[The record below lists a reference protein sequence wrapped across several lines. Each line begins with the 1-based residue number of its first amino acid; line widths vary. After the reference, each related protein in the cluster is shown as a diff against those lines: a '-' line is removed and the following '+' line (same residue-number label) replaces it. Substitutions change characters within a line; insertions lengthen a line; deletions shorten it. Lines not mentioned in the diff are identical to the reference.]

1 MEHPVKIYATADNII
16 SSLGFTTLENMENIR
31 QYHSGIYRIDDTSL
45 FHEPFMGARIDAAR
59 LNQAAREHQLQDYT
73 RMEQLFIL
81 SLGEVIRQSGI
92 NPADSDCG
100 FIFST
105 TKGNIDH
112 IGTEAALLSLM
123 ARRVT
128 AYFGSSH
135 KPIVISNACISGVSA
150 LVTASRLIRQGRYK
164 HILVTG
170 GDLLTDS

>member
-81 SLGEVIRQSGI
+81 SLGDVIRQSGI
-92 NPADSDCG
+92 NPAASDCG

-105 TKGNIDH
+105 TKGNIDRDRSCSPFPH
-112 IGTEAALLSLM
+112 GTADYRLFWLV
-123 ARRVT
+123 AR
-128 AYFGSSH
+128 
-135 KPIVISNACISGVSA
+135 
-150 LVTASRLIRQGRYK
+150 
-164 HILVTG
+164 
-170 GDLLTDS
+170 TDSNFKRLYIGSFRTGNSLPAHPAGEI